1 MKSLGSFILCSLLA
15 CSIKK
20 FLLIFILAVVSC
32 TAVKHD
38 SEVSIASP
46 NPSVKN
52 APTEYVEK
60 STVFLKLAS
69 NDHSYNCTG
78 VLVTSRRILTADHCM
93 DIVKKNDEVTVSF
106 GSDPS
111 GFLEAWRNFQE
122 FNIDRSQLRGVTRI
136 RRHPTS
142 DLATLDL
149 TEEAPKG
156 SKPVVIHSPETPL
169 PKGQEVV
176 VAGFGP
182 VCDSKVKEKEYL
194 RWGWM
199 NFDKWLEADTGGEG
213 ARRRTYPNALRFTP
227 GSGNSSVCR
236 GDSGG
241 PVFAL
246 LENKIWGLVGIIS
259 MSHQEGGEYN
269 ATSADARANAAWI
282 LDSN

>member
-1 MKSLGSFILCSLLA
+1 M
-15 CSIKK
+15 
-20 FLLIFILAVVSC
+20 
-32 TAVKHD
+32 
-38 SEVSIASP
+38 
-46 NPSVKN
+46 
-52 APTEYVEK
+52 
-60 STVFLKLAS
+60 
-69 NDHSYNCTG
+69 
-78 VLVTSRRILTADHCM
+78 
-93 DIVKKNDEVTVSF
+93 
-106 GSDPS
+106 
-111 GFLEAWRNFQE
+111 
-122 FNIDRSQLRGVTRI
+122 
-136 RRHPTS
+136 
-142 DLATLDL
+142 
-149 TEEAPKG
+149 
-156 SKPVVIHSPETPL
+156 
-169 PKGQEVV
+169 

-227 GSGNSSVCR
+227 GSGNSSVCG